1 MSKLTGK
8 LRNAVTKVASQAYSQ
23 EEIIRQS
30 MEGTHNSESMQQIFK
45 RIMSDPNLEHRET
58 KPGVYDL
65 VYNKDGKEDIIGWY
79 DCNRMMGEISQKGYD
94 RLEIPRT
101 EVPVYDMEISD
112 REMPEIGA
120 DLPGYKTD
128 DIDFFVGK

>member
-30 MEGTHNSESMQQIFK
+30 MEGTHNNESMQQIFK
-45 RIMSDPNLEHRET
+45 RIMSDPNLEYRET

-79 DCNRMMGEISQKGYD
+79 DRNRMMGEISQKGYD

-101 EVPVYDMEISD
+101 EIPVYDMEISD

-120 DLPGYKTD
+120 DLQEYETN